1 MFKKKSLPLTD
12 FFSDTE
18 NAPKFK
24 VKREY
29 CSGPSR
35 GMITTEITTKSFKI
49 NKLVK
54 NKKSGNYRV
63 LSVEKL

>member
-1 MFKKKSLPLTD
+1 
-12 FFSDTE
+12 
-18 NAPKFK
+18 
-24 VKREY
+24 
-29 CSGPSR
+29 
-35 GMITTEITTKSFKI
+35 MITTEITTKSFKI